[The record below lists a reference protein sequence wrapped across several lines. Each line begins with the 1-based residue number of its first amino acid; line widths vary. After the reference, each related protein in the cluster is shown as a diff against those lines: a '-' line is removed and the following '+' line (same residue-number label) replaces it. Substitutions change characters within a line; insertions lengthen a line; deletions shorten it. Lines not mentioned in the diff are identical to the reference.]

1 MQATPNPNAPI
12 QIILT
17 LTACAA
23 AAFWWWGLRKLRHES
38 SDHAIW
44 TLVVGGLL
52 MLLIPPLAAWTL
64 SSLWL
69 WHEGLNAQAPQVAAF
84 ALFACWYGLLSLLPP
99 RSRLQAT
106 SGTPARVSSGYIA
119 LMFAFLLVSAAL
131 RWLTRDTLGPWLDA
145 VLFVAAAESLLLAT
159 GTRARVWLAGLWNPS
174 AH

>member
-1 MQATPNPNAPI
+1 MQATPNAPI
-12 QIILT
+12 EIILT

-44 TLVVGGLL
+44 TLAVGGLL

-69 WHEGLNAQAPQVAAF
+69 GPSAQAPNVAAF
-84 ALFACWYGLLSLLPP
+84 ALVACVYGLLTLLPP
-99 RSRLQAT
+99 RSRLQAA
-106 SGTPARVSSGYIA
+106 SGTPARVSSGYTA
-119 LMFAFLLVSAAL
+119 LAFAFLLVSAAL
-131 RWLTRDTLGPWLDA
+131 RWLTRGTLGSGLGA
-145 VLFVAAAESLLLAT
+145 VLPVAAGASLLLALS
-159 GTRARVWLAGLWNPS
+159 TRGRIWLSGLWNPS

>member
-44 TLVVGGLL
+44 TLAVGCLL

-84 ALFACWYGLLSLLPP
+84 ALAVCVYGLLALLPP
-99 RSRLQAT
+99 RSRLQTT
-106 SGTPARVSSGYIA
+106 STRVSSGYSA
-119 LMFAFLLVSAAL
+119 LAFAFLLASAAL
-131 RWLTRDTLGPWLDA
+131 RWLTRDSPGPWLGA
-145 VLFVAAAESLLLAT
+145 VLLVAAGVSLLLAHS
-159 GTRARVWLAGLWNPS
+159 TRARVWLAGLWNPP

>member
-1 MQATPNPNAPI
+1 MHATPNAPI
-12 QIILT
+12 EIILT

-44 TLVVGGLL
+44 TLAVGGLL

-69 WHEGLNAQAPQVAAF
+69 GPSAQAPNVAAF
-84 ALFACWYGLLSLLPP
+84 ALVACVYGLQALLPP
-99 RSRLQAT
+99 RRSRLQAA

-119 LMFAFLLVSAAL
+119 LAFAFLLVSAAL
-131 RWLTRDTLGPWLDA
+131 RWLNRDTLGPWLGA
-145 VLFVAAAESLLLAT
+145 VLLVAAGASLLLAFS
-159 GTRARVWLAGLWNPS
+159 TRGRVWLAGLWNPS